1 MATILR
7 SSSAQLRRG
16 LTADDLLKELKK
28 EHLRHFL
35 GKHGFPDA
43 HSPRELAAA
52 SAIRMECVYP
62 VHVAAERGDDETL
75 RLLWEEGCDME
86 ETDDYGR
93 TPMDLAYAADVKG
106 SHRYVLEL
114 LRRAVPIRSMAL

>member
-1 MATILR
+1 
-7 SSSAQLRRG
+7 
-16 LTADDLLKELKK
+16 
-28 EHLRHFL
+28 
-35 GKHGFPDA
+35 
-43 HSPRELAAA
+43 
-52 SAIRMECVYP
+52 MECVYP

-114 LRRAVPIRSMAL
+114 LRRAALRAKEQELEAELRTRLYQDSDLLPVLRWAASELVQVGAHKQFARSFAVLF